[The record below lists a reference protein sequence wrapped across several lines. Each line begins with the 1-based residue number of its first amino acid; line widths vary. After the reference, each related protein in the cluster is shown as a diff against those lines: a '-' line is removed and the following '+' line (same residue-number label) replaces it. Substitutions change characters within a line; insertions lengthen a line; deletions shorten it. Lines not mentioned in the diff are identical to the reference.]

1 MRCISLI
8 CAVLLLALAYTAISI
23 PISSSS
29 TPNSQ
34 TLNSNA
40 EPTTIE
46 GWNAKGQALFNQGK
60 YDEAIQAYGNALGLS
75 PYDEV
80 TMRNIAAA
88 SEATG
93 DIDAAIQ
100 WYEKVVLIGVLDEDA
115 LRAKISELEN
125 SNGQVVPIS
134 SSSKTPGEV
143 TGQNQNPGS
152 VPEGIDAGRNC
163 SSLDYSKLYKQEVD
177 RLVFYTDSNAMKQGT
192 YMEYY
197 DPNKTLLKSTGC
209 YLNDKKS
216 GHWIFWSLRGNWPNL
231 SVAKSDEGDYKDG
244 MKNGRWIGWNNG
256 IKVYEGDFK
265 DGKEDG
271 HWITYWPIS
280 GNKSSEGDYKNGMHE
295 GHWMDWFDSG
305 KIWHEGDYRD
315 NNQVGNWTSW
325 HEDGSI
331 DFSHRYSL

>member
-1 MRCISLI
+1 MKYISLI
-8 CAVLLLALAYTAISI
+8 IAILLLALAYTVASSPI
-23 PISSSS
+23 PTTS
-29 TPNSQ
+29 TPDSQ
-34 TLNSNA
+34 TLNSSS
-40 EPTTIE
+40 EPTTVE
-46 GWNAKGQALFNQGK
+46 GWNAKGQALYSQGK
-60 YDEAIQAYGNALGLS
+60 YDEAIFAYGNALGLS
-75 PYDEV
+75 QNDAV
-80 TMRNIAAA
+80 AWRNMGAAY
-88 SEATG
+88 EAKG
-93 DIDAAIQ
+93 DIDKAIQ
-100 WYEKVVLIGVLDEDA
+100 FYEKAVTSGVPDEEA
-115 LRAKISELEN
+115 LRAKISELAN
-125 SNGQVVPIS
+125 SNGQGVPVS
-134 SSSKTPGEV
+134 SSSQTPGEMI
-143 TGQNQNPGS
+143 GQNQNPGS
-152 VPEGIDAGRNC
+152 DAVQNC
-163 SSLDYSKLYKQEVD
+163 SFLDYSKLYKQEVG
-177 RLVFYTDSNAMKQGT
+177 RLVFYTDSSAMRQGT

-197 DPNKTLLKSTGC
+197 DPNRTLLKSTGC

-244 MKNGRWIGWNNG
+244 MKNGRWIGWNND

-331 DFSHRYSL
+331 DFSHHYPL